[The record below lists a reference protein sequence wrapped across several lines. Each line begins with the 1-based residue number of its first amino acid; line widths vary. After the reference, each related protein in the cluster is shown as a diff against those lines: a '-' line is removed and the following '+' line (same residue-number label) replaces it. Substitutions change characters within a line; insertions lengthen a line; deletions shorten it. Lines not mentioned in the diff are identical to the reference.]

1 MQIISVVEEDQGGA
15 STPQKRKSIGKK
27 AKKSGRKRSDMPYE
41 GKGAAREVEKKFMG
55 DIEEEG

>member
-1 MQIISVVEEDQGGA
+1 VEEDQGGA